1 MATTVIT
8 STYLLL
14 EATFLKYLLVTRS
27 TRLSFELFLDNKE
40 QQQQG
45 SRSLSNFFLPDRF
58 RRGDRYPREKQTRER
73 GENGARFLL
82 FEVRARERANGVLLS
97 RETSGPNSSV

>member
-40 QQQQG
+40 QQQG
-45 SRSLSNFFLPDRF
+45 SRSLSNFFLPDHF
-58 RRGDRYPREKQTRER
+58 RRGDRNPREKQTRER